1 MLLVPVDGVLL
12 GGGEE
17 VGVEE
22 LCVLVRAVVGVG
34 VLQPLGQDRLELA
47 HVLEGEV
54 EGLEPGDGGLGEVVA
69 VELAQSQAHVALG
82 VAKLDPLLL
91 EHLGKLLQFLQ
102 VRILLRRQIQAAAE
116 HLLRFVGVRAEE
128 KIFQSWEEIFT
139 KINAQIEARNNLKL
153 TSKKYFW

>member
-1 MLLVPVDGVLL
+1 MLLVPVDSVLL

-54 EGLEPGDGGLGEVVA
+54 EGLEPGDGGLGEVVTI
-69 VELAQSQAHVALG
+69 ELAQGQAHVALG

-102 VRILLRRQIQAAAE
+102 VRILLRRQVQAAAE

-128 KIFQSWEEIFT
+128 KIFQSWDKNIYY
-139 KINAQIEARNNLKL
+139 N
-153 TSKKYFW
+153 

>member
-1 MLLVPVDGVLL
+1 MLLVPVNGVLL

-54 EGLEPGDGGLGEVVA
+54 EGLEPGDGGLGEVVT
-69 VELAQSQAHVALG
+69 VELAHGEPNVSLG
-82 VAKLDPLLL
+82 VAWR
-91 EHLGKLLQFLQ
+91 H
-102 VRILLRRQIQAAAE
+102 
-116 HLLRFVGVRAEE
+116 
-128 KIFQSWEEIFT
+128 
-139 KINAQIEARNNLKL
+139 
-153 TSKKYFW
+153 

>member
-1 MLLVPVDGVLL
+1 MLLVPVDSVLL

-69 VELAQSQAHVALG
+69 VELSQGQAHVALG

-102 VRILLRRQIQAAAE
+102 VRILLRRQVQAAAE

-128 KIFQSWEEIFT
+128 KIFQSWDKNIYY
-139 KINAQIEARNNLKL
+139 N
-153 TSKKYFW
+153 

>member
-1 MLLVPVDGVLL
+1 M
-12 GGGEE
+12 
-17 VGVEE
+17 GVEE

-69 VELAQSQAHVALG
+69 VELAQGQAHVALG

-102 VRILLRRQIQAAAE
+102 VRILLRRQVQAAAE

-128 KIFQSWEEIFT
+128 KYFNDGTKIFT
-139 KINAQIEARNNLKL
+139 LFNAQN
-153 TSKKYFW
+153 

>member
-1 MLLVPVDGVLL
+1 MR
-12 GGGEE
+12 
-17 VGVEE
+17 VEE

-69 VELAQSQAHVALG
+69 VELAQGQSHVALG

-91 EHLGKLLQFLQ
+91 EHLGKLLEFLQ
-102 VRILLRRQIQAAAE
+102 VRILLRRQVQAAAE

-128 KIFQSWEEIFT
+128 KIL
-139 KINAQIEARNNLKL
+139 LKWD
-153 TSKKYFW
+153 KNIYYN

>member
-1 MLLVPVDGVLL
+1 MR
-12 GGGEE
+12 
-17 VGVEE
+17 VEE
-22 LCVLVRAVVGVG
+22 LCVLVRAVIGVG

-69 VELAQSQAHVALG
+69 VELAQGQAHVALG

-102 VRILLRRQIQAAAE
+102 VRILLRRQVQAAAE

-128 KIFQSWEEIFT
+128 KIL
-139 KINAQIEARNNLKL
+139 LKWD
-153 TSKKYFW
+153 KNIYYN

>member
-1 MLLVPVDGVLL
+1 MR
-12 GGGEE
+12 
-17 VGVEE
+17 VEE
-22 LCVLVRAVVGVG
+22 LGVLVRAVVGAG

-69 VELAQSQAHVALG
+69 VELAQGQAHVALG

-102 VRILLRRQIQAAAE
+102 VRILLRRQVQAAAE

-128 KIFQSWEEIFT
+128 KIFQSWEKIFT
-139 KINAQIEARNNLKL
+139 IINAQN
-153 TSKKYFW
+153 

>member
-1 MLLVPVDGVLL
+1 M
-12 GGGEE
+12 
-17 VGVEE
+17 
-22 LCVLVRAVVGVG
+22 VGVG

-69 VELAQSQAHVALG
+69 VELAQGQAHVALG

-102 VRILLRRQIQAAAE
+102 VRILLRRQVQAAAE

-128 KIFQSWEEIFT
+128 KIF
-139 KINAQIEARNNLKL
+139 
-153 TSKKYFW
+153 